1 MVGINETAGHRALL
15 AVIRR
20 AGSPSGLRTTPNT
33 GRECLSDPVLR
44 SEIPHIPGL
53 DSIKHLPADYGG
65 TAPAMM
71 WRNGRF
77 LPGNGGA
84 ALL

>member
-1 MVGINETAGHRALL
+1 MKRPGTAPFWQLL
-15 AVIRR
+15 DAQAAHQGYGPRRTPAVS
-20 AGSPSGLRTTPNT
+20 ACQT
-33 GRECLSDPVLR
+33 PVLR